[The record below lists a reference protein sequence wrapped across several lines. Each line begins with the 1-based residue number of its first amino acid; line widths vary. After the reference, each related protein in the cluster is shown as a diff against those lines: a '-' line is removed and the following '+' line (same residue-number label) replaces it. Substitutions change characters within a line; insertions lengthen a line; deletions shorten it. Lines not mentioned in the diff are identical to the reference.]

1 VIRIDSRTSI
11 DEADLRESF
20 IRASGPGG
28 QNVNKVATAVELRY
42 DARGA
47 TTLPEDVRERLMKL
61 GGHRL
66 TQDGVLVITAQ
77 QHRTRERNREDAL
90 ERLLELIREAAKPPP
105 PKRRPT
111 KPTLGSKVRRLDGKA
126 KRGDIKKGRGKP
138 NFD

>member
-61 GGHRL
+61 AGSRL
-66 TQDGVLVITAQ
+66 TQEGVIVLLAQ
-77 QHRTRERNREDAL
+77 RFRTQERNRADAL
-90 ERLLELIREAAKPPP
+90 ERLVTMVRQAAVRPI
-105 PKRRPT
+105 KRIATR
-111 KPTLGSKVRRLDGKA
+111 PTLGSKTRRLDA
-126 KRGDIKKGRGKP
+126 KKIASTTKSLRRKP
-138 NFD
+138 PGEG

>member
-28 QNVNKVATAVELRY
+28 QKVNKVATAVELRY

-61 GGHRL
+61 AGSRL
-66 TQDGVLVITAQ
+66 TQEGVIVLLAQ
-77 QHRTRERNREDAL
+77 RFRTQERNRADAL
-90 ERLLELIREAAKPPP
+90 ERLVTMVRQAAVRPI
-105 PKRRPT
+105 KRIATR
-111 KPTLGSKVRRLDGKA
+111 PTLGSKTRRLDA
-126 KRGDIKKGRGKP
+126 KKIASTTKSLRRKP
-138 NFD
+138 PGEG